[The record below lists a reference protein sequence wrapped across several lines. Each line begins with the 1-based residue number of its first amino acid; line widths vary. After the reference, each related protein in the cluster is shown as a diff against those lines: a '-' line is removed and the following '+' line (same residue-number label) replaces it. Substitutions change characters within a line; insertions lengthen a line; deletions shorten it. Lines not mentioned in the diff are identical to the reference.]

1 MTAVGGALGYNP
13 PFPAFGRTM
22 DFIRGLH
29 NLRPHHHGTV
39 ATIGNFDGVHR
50 GHTHLIEHLA
60 ASAGGSGLRTT
71 LVTFEPL
78 PSEFFA
84 GDHAPP
90 RLTRLREKLE
100 LLAKLPVDQVLC
112 LRFDARLAAL
122 SPEDF
127 VRRVLVDGLGVRHLL
142 VGDDFRFGH
151 RRQGDFRRL
160 AQLGQA
166 LGFTV
171 ETAPTLIDHGE
182 RISSTRIRAA
192 LAGGELDLAQRLLGH
207 PYHMSG
213 RVARGDQRG
222 RELGFPTANVHL
234 HRRNSPVRG
243 VFAVEVL
250 GVSDRPWPAVAN
262 VGIRPTVDGGR
273 RALLEVHLLDF
284 HGDLYGRHLQIRF
297 CRFIRP
303 ERRFP
308 DLAALRA
315 QIAAD
320 VVVARDFFNE
330 HQEDDYRERLQI
342 HP

>member
-1 MTAVGGALGYNP
+1 MEL
-13 PFPAFGRTM
+13 
-22 DFIRGLH
+22 IRGLH
-29 NLRPHHHGTV
+29 NLRPRHRDTV

-50 GHTHLIEHLA
+50 GHAHLIDHLA
-60 ASAGGSGLRTT
+60 RHGAAFGLKTT

-100 LLAKLPVDQVLC
+100 LLTALAVDQVLC
-112 LRFDARLAAL
+112 LRFDTRLATL
-122 SPEDF
+122 TPEAF
-127 VRRVLVDGLGVRHLL
+127 VQHVLVKGLGVRHLV
-142 VGDDFRFGH
+142 VGADFRFGH
-151 RRQGDFRRL
+151 RRQGDFK
-160 AQLGQA
+160 QLGS
-166 LGFTV
+166 LGREYGFTV

-192 LAGGELDLAQRLLGH
+192 LAGGDLALAQQLLGH

-222 RELGFPTANVHL
+222 RALGFPTANIHL

-243 VFAVEVL
+243 VFAVEVV
-250 GVSDRPWPAVAN
+250 GAAEHPWPAVAN
-262 VGIRPTVDGGR
+262 VGTRPTVDGGR

-284 HGDLYGRHLQIRF
+284 HDCLYDRHLQTRF
-297 CRFIRP
+297 LHFIRP

-308 DLAALRA
+308 DLGALRA
-315 QIAAD
+315 QISAD
-320 VVVARDFFNE
+320 VEHARRFFTEFNA
-330 HQEDDYRERLQI
+330 HQEDQSRERLQI